1 MEKRLFCGTLLISVL
16 AAGFMAVGCATL
28 NNLLNPIHAIDG
40 TGEKIAA
47 TLDSSTHQ
55 CTIGETAYPYQ
66 DRPVVPA
73 APKKPVEPRKPSPP
87 SWKTMGPIDVET
99 GVGGDTRH
107 TKESFSSREE
117 AIRKINF
124 YRSQGTRK
132 DLSELDQAHA
142 LAVAEAI
149 SDAFE
154 FLESE
159 QKQYEAQL
167 ARYQADLPKY
177 QQDAAQYNKDIAEY
191 QANLPKH
198 QARVDAEIK
207 SIQDGINP
215 TAPENWI
222 GYVEGKYLIYKGKA
236 K

>member
-47 TLDSSTHQ
+47 TLNSSTQQ
-55 CTIGETAYPYQ
+55 CTIGEAAYPYQ
-66 DRPVVPA
+66 DRPAVPA

-87 SWKTMGPIDVET
+87 SWTSGPIDVET
-99 GVGGDTRH
+99 GAGGNTRR

-124 YRSQGTRK
+124 YTSQGKRN
-132 DLSELDQAHA
+132 DLSSLDRAHA
-142 LAVAEAI
+142 LDVAEMI
-149 SDAFE
+149 SDVFQVYE
-154 FLESE
+154 GE

-177 QQDAAQYNKDIAEY
+177 QQDVAQYNKDIAEY

-215 TAPENWI
+215 NAPENWI